1 MNLEKRVIDG
11 GFYCIRSIAH
21 DLAEKSLIIEFIRRS
36 EEPSPVKR
44 LLTFSNIEEFSDELN
59 WDDDNEVVE
68 SKVIDSLIGLDEYPE
83 NEKVRYVVHTEVR
96 EMIFYSKESPQIKDV
111 QSAAI

>member
-11 GFYCIRSIAH
+11 GFYCIRSITH
-21 DLAEKSLIIEFIRRS
+21 DSAEKSLIIEFIRPP

-44 LLTFSNIEEFSDELN
+44 ILTFSNIEEFSDELN
-59 WDDDNEVVE
+59 WDEDDE
-68 SKVIDSLIGLDEYPE
+68 KVASEIIDSLIGLDEYPE
-83 NEKVRYVVHTEVR
+83 NERVRYVVQTEVR
-96 EMIFYSKESPQIKDV
+96 EMIFYSKVSPQIKDV